1 VVNQEEKMIAD
12 TLKEAESRMTK
23 AVEALRGDL
32 MAIRTGRASP
42 ALVERLRVDY
52 YDTLTPLNQIAA
64 ISAPEPRLLVVR
76 PWDPTAIG
84 AIEKAILKSE
94 LGLTPNNDG
103 AVIRL
108 PIPRLTEERRRELAK
123 VVARRV
129 EEGHIAIR
137 NIRRDLQEDMREFE
151 KEKLITEDEFHQGR
165 DKLQQVHDK
174 YVAHMD
180 EIGKAKQQEIM
191 EV

>member
-1 VVNQEEKMIAD
+1 MIAD

-23 AVEALRGDL
+23 AVEALRDNL

-52 YDTLTPLNQIAA
+52 YDTPTPLNQIAA

-76 PWDPTAIG
+76 PWDPSVIG

-103 AVIRL
+103 VVIRL
-108 PIPRLTEERRRELAK
+108 AIPKLTEERRRELTK
-123 VVARRV
+123 VVGRRV

-137 NIRRDLQEDMREFE
+137 NIRRDLQDDLREFE

-165 DKLQQVHDK
+165 DKLQHVHDK
-174 YVAHMD
+174 FVAQMD
-180 EIGKAKQQEIM
+180 EIGKAKEQEVM